1 MSAASKNQMSTQQ
14 NGYQILGVMIAWG
27 PDPIRETSG
36 QVLWT
41 REQLW
46 SRLRSVKLP
55 EVVEGLRWLL
65 TASYVERSKDMY
77 SITRD
82 GRDAYST
89 ARDTS
94 TKTAFPD
101 VAFREEV
108 LTGMNKDG
116 YQTRIEN
123 ARLPHTCHEEVR
135 GQQLEDL
142 MSVSWRVN
150 DLAARLQIS
159 QHEVKSALRDGLIA
173 ICNGWRPD
181 QEPHVALFHAHRS
194 QRNGPRRQH
203 LCKRCYKEQRQF
215 RRAKRM
221 A

>member
-1 MSAASKNQMSTQQ
+1 MEMSTQQ
-14 NGYQILGVMIAWG
+14 NGYQILGIMISWG

-46 SRLRSVKLP
+46 SRLRTVKLP
-55 EVVEGLRWLL
+55 EVVDGLRWLL
-65 TASYVERSKDMY
+65 EASYVQQSKDMY
-77 SITRD
+77 SLTRD
-82 GRDAYST
+82 GRAAYST
-89 ARDTS
+89 AIDTN
-94 TKTAFPD
+94 TKTVFPD
-101 VAFREEV
+101 MEFRDEV
-108 LTGMNKDG
+108 LTGMDKNG
-116 YQTRIEN
+116 NQTRIEN
-123 ARLPHTCHEEVR
+123 ALLPHKCHSDVR
-135 GQQLEDL
+135 GQQFEDV

-150 DLAARLQIS
+150 DLAARLQIPP
-159 QHEVKSALRDGLIA
+159 QEVKSALRYGLIA

-215 RRAKRM
+215 RRAKRRET
-221 A
+221 